1 MPKTVPVAPSEEVSS
16 APHSDALWPTGNR
29 SRDVHK
35 YLNIKA
41 FMDAHPHGGPVE
53 EARRIEEIRRSRTGQ
68 DKPRCGIPDEPHSDR
83 SRDPA
88 QQRDEVEEQEA
99 DHGAERV
106 EDVGRDD
113 GFPRLTAKPEREQ
126 DPEQHCTGNDR
137 PRRDEQPETAGRQ
150 SEIHR

>member
-1 MPKTVPVAPSEEVSS
+1 MLNIVPVARSKEISS
-16 APHSDALWPTGNR
+16 ALHSGALWATDNR

-35 YLNIKA
+35 YLNIET
-41 FMDAHPHGGPVE
+41 FMDAHPHGGRAE
-53 EARRIEEIRRSRTGQ
+53 EARRIAEIRRSRTGQ
-68 DKPRCGIPDEPHSDR
+68 DEPRRGIPDEPHSDR
-83 SRDPA
+83 SRDPV

-113 GFPRLTAKPEREQ
+113 GFARLTAKPEREQ
-126 DPEQHCTGNDR
+126 DPEQHCTGYDR
-137 PRRDEQPETAGRQ
+137 PRRDEQSETARRQ